1 MFSPF
6 ALQYGLRAKPKNS
19 AVFADVPSEAQENI
33 QEGKKSI
40 FLYALAC
47 SNAIGT
53 SLAGKTARVRASSSL
68 AMEAVPIHLIST
80 HI

>member
-1 MFSPF
+1 VFSPF

-33 QEGKKSI
+33 QEGKKGI
-40 FLYALAC
+40 LYALAC

-53 SLAGKTARVRASSSL
+53 SLAGKELPEGRTSNGL
-68 AMEAVPIHLIST
+68 ADDVVPIYVIST